1 MTLFAKL
8 RSYTRSLTR
17 RSTVESDIEAE
28 LRSHIEL
35 RAADLERT
43 GLTAA
48 EAHRRACIE
57 FGTVETHK
65 ANIRT
70 SLGLRLLDE
79 LRADLR
85 FAARMLRRSPGFTS
99 VAIISLALG
108 IGANTIIFTMAKGVL
123 FDRLDVPRPSE
134 LRLLSIVTAKNSP
147 VHNFW
152 GDFFPVSG
160 GQSST
165 TSFSYPI
172 YQMMRD
178 QNRANPASVLNDL
191 FAFKTLNNVTATIDG
206 RPYVSTAQLVS
217 GNFFAQ
223 LSVVPALG
231 RGIQPTDDAIPGSGA
246 VTVIS
251 YGLWS
256 RVFGRSPAV
265 IGQTMQLNLIPV
277 TIVGVA
283 PEGFTGASSVQQGP
297 DAFIPFAMQ
306 PVISPQS
313 FASGKNGDLL
323 SDKKVFWMQIMARAR
338 PGISDETVRAAL
350 EVLLAQGIRATVA
363 VKNDDVM
370 PRLEIG
376 SGSRG
381 LNSAGRNFSKP
392 IYVLGALTG
401 FVLLLAC
408 ANLANLLLA
417 RSAARQREM
426 SVRLALGASRSRVLR
441 QVLTESLLLSFIGG
455 IAGVTLGYFG
465 RNVVPHLLSSSWE
478 ETPLNTH
485 FDLRIFA
492 FTATISLVT
501 GVLFG
506 LAPAW
511 QATRANVS
519 TALKD
524 SASSATRRRRGLL
537 GKGLVVF
544 QIALSSLL
552 VISAGLFTLTLVH
565 LGSANLGFNPRNL
578 LLFEVQAPASR
589 YPSPKDV
596 ALHERIEERL
606 ARVPGVQSVTLTA
619 ETILANSMSNNGFF
633 PADQPKP
640 ADDKT
645 YAYVNDVGQH
655 FFHIYNILILY
666 GRGFSS
672 TDTTHSPLVAVIN
685 QALAKQDYPGID
697 PVGKTFHAG
706 DADGAIYQIV
716 GVSADAKYANL
727 RDDPPPTYYVL
738 YNQQKEES
746 GMTYVIQSG
755 LSPAAI
761 LPSLRAAVAEVDKD
775 IPLRDIRTQTEQIDA
790 TILQERLFATLTCAF
805 GILALVL
812 AAIGIYGIMAYT
824 VARRTSEIGVR
835 MALGAMPRQVRLM
848 VLRES
853 GWMAFVGIAIGIG
866 ASIGLA
872 RLVRAMLYGLSPT
885 DPTTLIGTACLLFA
899 MAVAAAYGPAR
910 RASRIDPMQALRH
923 E

>member
-1 MTLFAKL
+1 
-8 RSYTRSLTR
+8 
-17 RSTVESDIEAE
+17 
-28 LRSHIEL
+28 
-35 RAADLERT
+35 
-43 GLTAA
+43 
-48 EAHRRACIE
+48 
-57 FGTVETHK
+57 
-65 ANIRT
+65 
-70 SLGLRLLDE
+70 
-79 LRADLR
+79 
-85 FAARMLRRSPGFTS
+85 
-99 VAIISLALG
+99 
-108 IGANTIIFTMAKGVL
+108 
-123 FDRLDVPRPSE
+123 
-134 LRLLSIVTAKNSP
+134 
-147 VHNFW
+147 
-152 GDFFPVSG
+152 
-160 GQSST
+160 
-165 TSFSYPI
+165 
-172 YQMMRD
+172 
-178 QNRANPASVLNDL
+178 
-191 FAFKTLNNVTATIDG
+191 
-206 RPYVSTAQLVS
+206 
-217 GNFFAQ
+217 
-223 LSVVPALG
+223 
-231 RGIQPTDDAIPGSGA
+231 
-246 VTVIS
+246 
-251 YGLWS
+251 
-256 RVFGRSPAV
+256 
-265 IGQTMQLNLIPV
+265 
-277 TIVGVA
+277 
-283 PEGFTGASSVQQGP
+283 
-297 DAFIPFAMQ
+297 
-306 PVISPQS
+306 
-313 FASGKNGDLL
+313 
-323 SDKKVFWMQIMARAR
+323 
-338 PGISDETVRAAL
+338 
-350 EVLLAQGIRATVA
+350 
-363 VKNDDVM
+363 M

-655 FFHIYNILILY
+655 FFQIYNILILY

-775 IPLRDIRTQTEQIDA
+775 LPLRDIRTQTEQIDA